1 MWELDNVT
9 AQKKKRNL
17 KRNEISKKW
26 NLKQNEISKK
36 ERNLKKNEISKKIK
50 SQRKNA
56 ISKKVKSQK
65 KSNQNKFQNS
75 EILKLKKHQ
84 VQIMSVWD
92 NVRVR

>member
-9 AQKKKRNL
+9 AQKKKEISKEWNL

-26 NLKQNEISKK
+26 NLKQ
-36 ERNLKKNEISKKIK
+36 NEISKKIK

>member
-26 NLKQNEISKK
+26 NLKQ
-36 ERNLKKNEISKKIK
+36 NEISKKIK

>member
-1 MWELDNVT
+1 MKSQKNEISNKMKS
-9 AQKKKRNL
+9 QKKK
-17 KRNEISKKW
+17 
-26 NLKQNEISKK
+26 
-36 ERNLKKNEISKKIK
+36 RNLKKNEISKKIK

-84 VQIMSVWD
+84 VQIMSV
-92 NVRVR
+92 